1 MLHGIQQKTH
11 PSVLYRNSLQFT
23 LVSSN
28 LQLQHYSTGPLAK
41 HLNNKVRL
49 RFSLDNKKA
58 WSLRVECHT
67 KTDITRKKLSLRR
80 FGATQETQPQTDF
93 PFLTSGPVL
102 YDHTFLLI
110 ACKLLFCSTQPCHP

>member
-28 LQLQHYSTGPLAK
+28 LQLQHYSTGPLARNTLIIK
-41 HLNNKVRL
+41 SGQI
-49 RFSLDNKKA
+49 FADNKKA